1 MTNKPTPVISQHARS
16 LIPHVNMRIR
26 NKVIK
31 KEIFH
36 SSKGNY
42 KVTVTL
48 GLSINMLNY
57 VDLCGEPHAAVQLL
71 V

>member
-1 MTNKPTPVISQHARS
+1 
-16 LIPHVNMRIR
+16 MRIR